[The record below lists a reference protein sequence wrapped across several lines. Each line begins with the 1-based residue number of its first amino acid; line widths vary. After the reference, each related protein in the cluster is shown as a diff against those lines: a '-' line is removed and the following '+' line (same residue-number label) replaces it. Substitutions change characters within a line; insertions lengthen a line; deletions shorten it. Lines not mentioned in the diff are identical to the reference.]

1 MQECADPGIDPL
13 LLLIANYARFAKA
26 INFYGHQ
33 TADAASLIGKI
44 ASTSRGRC
52 MPE

>member
-33 TADAASLIGKI
+33 S
-44 ASTSRGRC
+44 GRRRVLDRKDC
-52 MPE
+52 FHVQWALHA